1 MLTGLFSFLGE
12 AFKLLFFF
20 VQRGEARRNDPLEQ
34 HRQRYEEIDRNLD
47 RGDATAAVVAGARD
61 LDELER
67 LRHAGPPAPHG
78 PAA

>member
-34 HRQRYEEIDRNLD
+34 HRQRYEELDRNLD

-67 LRHAGPPAPHG
+67 LQHARAGDPRR